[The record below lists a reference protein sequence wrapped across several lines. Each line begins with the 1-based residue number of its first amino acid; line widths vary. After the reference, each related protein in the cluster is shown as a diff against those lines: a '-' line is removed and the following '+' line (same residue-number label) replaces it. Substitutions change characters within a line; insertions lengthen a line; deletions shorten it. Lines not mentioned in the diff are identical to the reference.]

1 MQGNTPDGWHTSK
14 VLIIILGTTAL
25 TLLQPCLQ
33 KTMADACLVNFK
45 LSSDPRVASLNVQAA
60 FKYIKEE
67 EGACKSIPA
76 AQPWSCLLRLSDPA
90 ACRADT
96 SMCDSIIYR
105 IRVPPVS
112 LADGLHVT

>member
-14 VLIIILGTTAL
+14 VLIIILGTIAL

-33 KTMADACLVNFK
+33 RTMVDACLVNLK

-67 EGACKSIPA
+67 EDACKNIPA

-96 SMCDSIIYR
+96 SMCDSMIYF
-105 IRVPPVS
+105 ILVPPVS

>member
-33 KTMADACLVNFK
+33 RTMADACLVNLK

-60 FKYIKEE
+60 FKYIKKE
-67 EGACKSIPA
+67 EGACKGIPA

-90 ACRADT
+90 ACRAGT
-96 SMCDSIIYR
+96 SMSDSMTYHIL
-105 IRVPPVS
+105 VPPVS